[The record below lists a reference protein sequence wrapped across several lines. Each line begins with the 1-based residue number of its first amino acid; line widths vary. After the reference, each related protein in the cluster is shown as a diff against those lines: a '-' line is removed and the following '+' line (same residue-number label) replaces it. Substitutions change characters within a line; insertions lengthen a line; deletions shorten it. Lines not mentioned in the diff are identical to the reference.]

1 MSDST
6 CAPLIEA
13 KGLCCN
19 GLYGDAF
26 EDIDLCLAP
35 GTAAALVANPK
46 SAGFLLMHCLMGFL
60 PHSRGELRV
69 LGMDPRQWGRDERRR
84 VSLVRGAPR
93 FPFAMRVEELLSQVA
108 MLMGDK
114 GGCERVL
121 EDFGLKEVRGKYLH
135 FLNAELQQLVRVACS
150 VLGSPDVM
158 MYESLFQHL
167 SPARAKTVRQV
178 LAGER
183 DKGKL
188 ILFVADELVSVAAFC
203 DVAVVMSGGRVRAA
217 DKPEKMM
224 KDNSGWLTVEIE
236 TEGDFCGAHVEKLP
250 FVRGVEAREGRFC
263 LMLDD
268 SPGSIYALM
277 DALRARGVDL
287 RWLRVNRPSLQDIVE
302 RMLMGEQKT
311 EIGGRQADSGT

>member
-1 MSDST
+1 MSNST

-13 KGLCCN
+13 RGLCCN

-26 EDIDLCLAP
+26 EDVDLRLAP
-35 GTAAALVANPK
+35 GAAALVANPK
-46 SAGFLLMHCLMGFL
+46 SAGFLLLHCLMGFL
-60 PHSRGELRV
+60 PPSRGELRV
-69 LGMDPRQWGRDERRR
+69 LGVDPRQWGRDERRR

-93 FPFAMRVEELLSQVA
+93 FPFAMKVEELLGQVA
-108 MLMGDK
+108 TLMEDE

-121 EDFGLKEVRGKYLH
+121 DEFGLSQVRGKYLH

-178 LAGER
+178 LGNMR

-188 ILFVADELVSVAAFC
+188 VLFVADELLSVGSFC
-203 DVAVVMSGGRVRAA
+203 DVAVVMSGGRVLAA
-217 DKPEKMM
+217 EAPEKLM

-250 FVRGVEAREGRFC
+250 FVRGVESKEGRVS
-263 LMLDD
+263 LRLDD
-268 SPGSIYALM
+268 SPGSIYSLM
-277 DALRARGVDL
+277 DALKERGVDL
-287 RWLRVNRPSLQDIVE
+287 RWLRVNRPSLQDVVE
-302 RMLMGEQKT
+302 RLLSSDRRPEAGAK
-311 EIGGRQADSGT
+311 QAVSGM